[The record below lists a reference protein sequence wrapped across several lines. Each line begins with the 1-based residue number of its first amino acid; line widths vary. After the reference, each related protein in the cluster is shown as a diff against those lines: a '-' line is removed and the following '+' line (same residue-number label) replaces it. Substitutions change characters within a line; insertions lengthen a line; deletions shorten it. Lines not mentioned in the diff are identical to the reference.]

1 MDALSHKSSGNLYYI
16 RIIRMP
22 LLIELRKLGVELK
35 MGITDGL
42 LATLR
47 IRPMLME
54 RILQAQ
60 LMDKESKKMCDDVK
74 SGKMKDLNH
83 DNKEI
88 LKFENRLYVLNIG
101 NLRR

>member
-47 IRPMLME
+47 VRSMLME
-54 RILQAQ
+54 RILQA
-60 LMDKESKKMCDDVK
+60 
-74 SGKMKDLNH
+74 
-83 DNKEI
+83 
-88 LKFENRLYVLNIG
+88 
-101 NLRR
+101 